1 MLTNIPGRPPI
12 DLPAYYE
19 EFAWY
24 YPNCEMQTKD
34 WFVKHAGPD
43 WVYLDCG
50 ANIGY
55 YSILFSQLSPQGWVH
70 AIEPTNTVKLLE
82 QNLRHH
88 SCRNVSVH
96 CKAVGRQTGKIT
108 DKIFRVWGKEPEVM
122 TYDFTTIDDMV
133 STSGWSRIDCLKID
147 VDSFDF
153 EVLQG
158 AEQTLA
164 RFDPWLVVELNHA
177 LGQRGQNNMAAVDW
191 LVARGYSHCLVLD
204 QDNFIMRRSAP
215 PAAVGT
221 ARRMVLNFPVPN

>member
-70 AIEPTNTVKLLE
+70 AIEPTDTVNLLE

-96 CKAVGRQTGKIT
+96 RKAVGRQTGKIA

-122 TYDFTTIDDMV
+122 TYDFTTIDDLV
-133 STSGWSRIDCLKID
+133 STSRWSRIDCLKID

-191 LVARGYSHCLVLD
+191 LVVRGYSHCLVLD

-215 PAAVGT
+215 PASVGT
-221 ARRMVLNFPVPN
+221 ARRMVLNFPIPN

>member
-24 YPNCEMQTKD
+24 YPNCEMQTKQ
-34 WFVKHAGPD
+34 WFVEHAEPD

-70 AIEPTNTVKLLE
+70 AIEPTDTIELLG

-88 SCRNVSVH
+88 ICQNVSVH
-96 CKAVGRQTGKIT
+96 HKAVGRQTGKIA
-108 DKIFRVWGKEPEVM
+108 DRIFRVWGKEPEAL
-122 TYDFTTIDDMV
+122 TYDFTTIDDLV
-133 STSGWSRIDCLKID
+133 STSGWGRIDCLKID

-191 LVARGYSHCLVLD
+191 LVGRGYSHCLVLD
-204 QDNFIMRRSAP
+204 HDNFIMRKSAP
-215 PAAVGT
+215 PTAVAT
-221 ARRMVLNFPVPN
+221 ERRMVINFPVPT